1 MKELV
6 KPTKLEKQLQ
16 STELYDECDS
26 NDCGTNSGSCTTND
40 CEENSKS
47 CGSNSCYSNN
57 GMGIDDIIF

>member
-16 STELYDECDS
+16 STELYSECDT
-26 NDCGTNSGSCTTND
+26 NDCGINSGSCTHND

-47 CGSNSCYSNN
+47 CGAN
-57 GMGIDDIIF
+57 GCGCNTETGIDDIIF